1 MKKYI
6 AYYRVSTRKQSLGI
20 DAQRSTVM
28 AYLSN
33 MQDANLIAEYEEKES
48 GKDNN
53 RMQLNEAIKEC
64 KLHNATLIIAKLD
77 RLSRNVSFIFALR
90 DANVD
95 FICCDLPEFNSL
107 TLAIFAGLAQQ
118 ERELISSRTKA
129 ALAEKRKVKSLGTP
143 SNLINNID
151 KAIDNSRQT
160 RKAKAM
166 QNDNNRK
173 AFSLIQ
179 ALRNANNSW
188 NSIALQLND
197 NGFKTANNSS
207 FSAIQVQRVYKM
219 YAG

>member
-6 AYYRVSTRKQSLGI
+6 AYYRVSTRKQGLGLE
-20 DAQRSTVM
+20 AQRSTVE
-28 AYLSN
+28 AYIN
-33 MQDANLIAEYEEKES
+33 NIQDACMVAEYEEKES

-53 RMQLNEAIKEC
+53 RVQLNEAIKEC

-95 FICCDLPEFNSL
+95 FIACDLPEFNSL

-129 ALAEKRKVKSLGTP
+129 ALAEKKKIKALGTP
-143 SNLINNID
+143 LNLLSNID
-151 KAIDNSRQT
+151 KAIGNSIQT
-160 RKAKAM
+160 RKNKAIN
-166 QNDNNRK
+166 NDNNRK

-179 ALRNANNSW
+179 ALRQNGNSW
-188 NSIALQLND
+188 NSIAIQLNG
-197 NGFKTANNSS
+197 NGFRTSNNSS
-207 FSAIQVQRVYKM
+207 FSATQVQRVYKM
-219 YAG
+219 YTV